1 MSSLFT
7 LKAPEGHE
15 RVGFRDP
22 GFLNQDV
29 GKNTKWVS
37 WPVMISME

>member
-7 LKAPEGHE
+7 LKGPEGHGWI
-15 RVGFRDP
+15 GFRDP

-29 GKNTKWVS
+29 GKNRK
-37 WPVMISME
+37 